1 MGKPSPPPCSF
12 PRLLRPLLSKRPDA
26 PPFPAEWR
34 RPPLPS
40 SIEAAFPLHR
50 ASAPSSPAALKGGRG
65 GGWVESGMAEQ
76 EEGERQKSGY
86 RFSLFPSLERF
97 GEEQNAVRPCYALVC
112 WPLDAADAAD
122 EGKRTQRSGS
132 TTIAWRKRSEGGF
145 PLHPSH

>member
-1 MGKPSPPPCSF
+1 MLLSPPPPPPAF
-12 PRLLRPLLSKRPDA
+12 QAAGRAAIPRRVAEAA
-26 PPFPAEWR
+26 PPVLDRGCFSPSPGVRAVVAGGVER
-34 RPPLPS
+34 RK
-40 SIEAAFPLHR
+40 R
-50 ASAPSSPAALKGGRG
+50 
-65 GGWVESGMAEQ
+65 GWVGGEWYGGTRRG
-76 EEGERQKSGY
+76 GERQKSGY